1 MAVPTY
7 VAWRS
12 ETAVSTTQRRRGI
25 SKVLANS
32 SAGACEHIRYRG
44 HKGTHMSL
52 DLFMNDTCARSRKPL
67 KRARIERHPNRR
79 DRSVSRRAVAM
90 HVRRTAADASNEER
104 LQHGRR

>member
-7 VAWRS
+7 VARRS

-52 DLFMNDTCARSRKPL
+52 DLFMNDTCARCRKPL
-67 KRARIERHPNRR
+67 KRARIERHPTRR
-79 DRSVSRRAVAM
+79 DLSVHKFECAQCGGVKTKVVFRKHVA
-90 HVRRTAADASNEER
+90 AA
-104 LQHGRR
+104 